1 MKVFDFVEGDEMTAE
16 YTGMAGVVV
25 SVNKELAGCDIYSN
39 PKWGGL
45 SGCLYYKARNG
56 CDAVEDAHYA
66 AACRL
71 RIGLALSLS
80 TC

>member
-1 MKVFDFVEGDEMTAE
+1 MRAE
-16 YTGMAGVVV
+16 HTGMAGVVV
-25 SVNKELAGCDIYSN
+25 SGNNNEVRRSVYSN

-56 CDAVEDAHYA
+56 CDAVEYAYYA
-66 AACRL
+66 AAYRL
-71 RIGLALSLS
+71 RIGLQRSLT